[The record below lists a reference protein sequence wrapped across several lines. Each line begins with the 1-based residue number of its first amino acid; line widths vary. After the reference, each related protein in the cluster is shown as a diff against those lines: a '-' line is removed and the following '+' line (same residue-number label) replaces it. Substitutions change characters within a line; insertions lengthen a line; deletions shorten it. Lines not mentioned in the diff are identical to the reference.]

1 MEIVAFITTE
11 SGDDLMVSF
20 AVQDPSDPTSIES
33 LTLSRTP
40 KYESLMQSDERGTG
54 VSFDRFPDDED
65 DRDLLVEVR
74 FSKRDQTVHIETRLR
89 AYELDVGRVDA
100 TELAEMRKVFHEM
113 NRDGRFRCVG
123 L

>member
-11 SGDDLMVSF
+11 RGDDLMVSF

-40 KYESLMQSDERGTG
+40 KYEWLMQSDERAR
-54 VSFDRFPDDED
+54 VSFDRFPDDD
-65 DRDLLVEVR
+65 DRDFLVEIR